1 MNKLFTF
8 LLITVITVQSYA
20 QQQYSQVFAKD
31 DYSQLKKN
39 ARDQDI
45 ENINNLILKQTARQ
59 LKEGSYPIQKRLRAY
74 TNYQSPNS
82 LSKRLK
88 TSPYSQYENPTGISS
103 QQEMKLLY
111 GLERPMEALLRYA

>member
-45 ENINNLILKQTARQ
+45 ENINNLILKQAARQ
-59 LKEGSYPIQKRLRAY
+59 LKEGSYPIINLPIA
-74 TNYQSPNS
+74 
-82 LSKRLK
+82 
-88 TSPYSQYENPTGISS
+88 
-103 QQEMKLLY
+103 
-111 GLERPMEALLRYA
+111 